1 MEIKVKRIL
10 NGAFNSLLDNLN
22 LLPEELSTLAKSRAA
37 ICKVCDLSYFDN
49 KTQSLRCGNCGCF
62 INWKVSNKKEKCPDP
77 ENKW

>member
-22 LLPEELSTLAKSRAA
+22 LLPEELSILSKKRVEVCKS
-37 ICKVCDLSYFDN
+37 CELCYFDD
-49 KTQSLRCGNCGCF
+49 KLQSLRCGNCGCF
-62 INWKVSNKKEKCPDP
+62 INWKVKNKQEKCP